1 MAGEARRAY
10 REVRSSASTHQP
22 AIFAETLRDAPIL
35 PARFV
40 AALAR
45 CAASRC
51 ARLLPDR
58 GKIGSVAA
66 MTIVKTGS
74 KISLS

>member
-1 MAGEARRAY
+1 LTPQR
-10 REVRSSASTHQP
+10 
-22 AIFAETLRDAPIL
+22 AIFTETLRDAPIL

-45 CAASRC
+45 CLRIALRAAPAGS
-51 ARLLPDR
+51 

-66 MTIVKTGS
+66 MTTIETGS
-74 KISLS
+74 